1 VTWMKRRAIKRTMT
15 RTINRPTDRADHRAD
30 LSARDREKR
39 QGGSG
44 LDRYSGNYRA
54 INHDVGRALHHY
66 GMIDHEDRIL
76 VGVSGGKDSMA
87 LLWILNERLS
97 RIPVDY
103 TLYPVYVDPGFE
115 NGFGEELVSWC
126 ADAGYGLHVEETDFG
141 VFAHTDANREN
152 PCFLCSRMRRRRM
165 FEIADQWGCNK
176 IALGHHKDD
185 IIETL
190 FINMC
195 HAGTMGTMMPAQPM
209 FGGLFTIIRP
219 LAFVDE
225 ERIAGFAREMGFP
238 EFINPCPSSDNSR
251 RKEIKTF
258 LHSLYGGSK
267 KIKDNIFRSM
277 SHVNM
282 EYMLK

>member
-1 VTWMKRRAIKRTMT
+1 MNRRAIKRTMT
-15 RTINRPTDRADHRAD
+15 RTTNRLATRTDF
-30 LSARDREKR
+30 SAQDREKR
-39 QGGSG
+39 QGGGG
-44 LDRYSGNYRA
+44 LNRYSGNYRA

-87 LLWILNERLS
+87 LLWMLNERLF

-103 TLYPVYVDPGFE
+103 TLHPVYVDPGFE
-115 NGFGEELVSWC
+115 DGFAGALASWC
-126 ADAGYGLHVEETDFG
+126 GDTGYDLHVEQTDFG

-165 FEIADQWGCNK
+165 FEIAKARGCNK

-209 FGGLFTIIRP
+209 FDGLFTIIRP

-225 ERIAGFAREMGFP
+225 ERIADFAREMEFP
-238 EFINPCPSSDNSR
+238 EFVNPCPSNDNTR

-258 LHSLYGGSK
+258 LRSLYGGNK